1 MIDYPGM
8 LVELEQLTAALEA
21 ALSHQEWEQA
31 EGIMAQ
37 RLILLRL
44 LGSEQPEDPQMRLQL
59 KEAAVRITRQEQEMV
74 RLMQS
79 EQHQILEKLRVLIA
93 GNKVTQLYQQ
103 NR

>member
-21 ALSHQEWEQA
+21 ALSHQEWGQA

-37 RLILLRL
+37 RLTLLRML
-44 LGSEQPEDPQMRLQL
+44 SSEQPEDPQLRLQL
-59 KEAAVRITRQEQEMV
+59 REAALRISQQEQEMV